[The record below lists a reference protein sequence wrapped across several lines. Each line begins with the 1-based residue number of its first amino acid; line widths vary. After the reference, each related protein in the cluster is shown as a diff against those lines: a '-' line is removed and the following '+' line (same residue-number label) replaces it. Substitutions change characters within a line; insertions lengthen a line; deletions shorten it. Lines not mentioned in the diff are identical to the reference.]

1 MEDIKYR
8 AYRFSASMIKFLK
21 DQNWNSRLNVP
32 VFNQLIRSATSIG
45 ANVLEGR
52 SENSDREMIKY
63 YRIALKSANESKYWL
78 CLLRDGLNVDNAGLE
93 KLLNEVVEI
102 ARIIAA
108 SIISMSKKME
118 KLQ

>member
-8 AYRFSASMIKFLK
+8 TYRFSVSIIKFLK
-21 DQNWNSRLNVP
+21 DQNWNTKLNVP

-52 SENSDREMIKY
+52 SGNSDREMIKY

-78 CLLRDGLNVDNAGLE
+78 CILRDGLNIEGLE